1 MGIDYTVCEA
11 DASQRAYVWERFS
24 LGGGDA
30 QRQAQAVV
38 WVAVTAQGQ
47 IIGRI
52 VLEEREL
59 PEPFV
64 GKSYFIANLLTHAD
78 FRRQGVAAALVDAVK
93 RQAASRGICCL
104 YGSANATAEASLFW
118 LAQGFT
124 LHAYGR
130 KQEDPC
136 KPLWYGNYYHII
148 SYRSAAPRCVTAPLR
163 PASSVASAEE
173 TDGALDALAGC
184 ADVSESAAALWRG
197 KRASLAGFVAQDDA
211 GRVIGRLLMYPDSM
225 QPPVDGT
232 RFFLR
237 LLVEPE
243 ARLRGVG
250 RTLVCAAAAYARESG
265 AMQLSV
271 FEPNQTWVGF
281 WDQLGFDIYFYDK
294 NAVTG
299 RRAVTAMRRLDTP

>member
-1 MGIDYTVCEA
+1 M
-11 DASQRAYVWERFS
+11 
-24 LGGGDA
+24 
-30 QRQAQAVV
+30 
-38 WVAVTAQGQ
+38 AVTAQGQ

-52 VLEEREL
+52 VLEERER
-59 PEPFV
+59 PEPFF

-93 RQAASRGICCL
+93 RQAASRGVCCL

-148 SYRSAAPRCVTAPLR
+148 SYRIRRAALCDSAAAPCVVR
-163 PASSVASAEE
+163 KASAEE

-271 FEPNQTWVGF
+271 FEADQTWVGF
-281 WDQLGFDIYFYDK
+281 WDRLGFDIYFYDK

>member
-1 MGIDYTVCEA
+1 MGGRDRTGTDHRPYCLGGTRASRAVCREKLFYRESA
-11 DASQRAYVWERFS
+11 DARGFPAAGRRRGAGRCGEAA
-24 LGGGDA
+24 GG
-30 QRQAQAVV
+30 V
-38 WVAVTAQGQ
+38 
-47 IIGRI
+47 
-52 VLEEREL
+52 
-59 PEPFV
+59 
-64 GKSYFIANLLTHAD
+64 
-78 FRRQGVAAALVDAVK
+78 
-93 RQAASRGICCL
+93 CCL

-148 SYRSAAPRCVTAPLR
+148 SYRIRRAALCDSAAAPCVVR
-163 PASSVASAEE
+163 KASAEE

-271 FEPNQTWVGF
+271 FEADQTWVGF
-281 WDQLGFDIYFYDK
+281 WDRLGFDIYFYDK